1 MMTGQPYKSPEAAA
15 APAAAQEAP
24 AQAAAATDDDGTQT
38 TSTTETTT
46 LGTSQEPAPALV
58 SPSAAAFRG
67 VSTVSARLRRQRLA
81 NQLYKDAWAAVDPS
95 LGRALTPRELRDQVA
110 PRAGLE
116 AGDLTDADLE
126 AMMGGG
132 SLPADGE
139 EGTITCKSLLV
150 ITSQRACCIQS
161 YGLSNSVH
169 VSHNPNRHPVP
180 RLCEAAGS
188 RRHCERVRG
197 VRRVCDFERSSC
209 M

>member
-15 APAAAQEAP
+15 AAPPAAPAAQED
-24 AQAAAATDDDGTQT
+24 AAATDDDGTQT
-38 TSTTETTT
+38 STTT
-46 LGTSQEPAPALV
+46 LGTRQEPAPALV

-67 VSTVSARLRRQRLA
+67 VSTISARLRRQRLA

-126 AMMGGG
+126 AMMGGP
-132 SLPADGE
+132 LPADGE

-161 YGLSNSVH
+161 HGLSNSVR
-169 VSHNPNRHPVP
+169 VSRNQNRHPVP

-188 RRHCERVRG
+188 RRHCERIRG

>member
-24 AQAAAATDDDGTQT
+24 AQAAAVATDDDGTQT
-38 TSTTETTT
+38 STTT
-46 LGTSQEPAPALV
+46 LGTSPEPAPAALV

-126 AMMGGG
+126 AMMGGP
-132 SLPADGE
+132 PADGE
-139 EGTITCKSLLV
+139 EGTIMCKSLITLLPLCMICPLGCLSGLV
-150 ITSQRACCIQS
+150 YSQI
-161 YGLSNSVH
+161 V
-169 VSHNPNRHPVP
+169 
-180 RLCEAAGS
+180 
-188 RRHCERVRG
+188 
-197 VRRVCDFERSSC
+197 
-209 M
+209 